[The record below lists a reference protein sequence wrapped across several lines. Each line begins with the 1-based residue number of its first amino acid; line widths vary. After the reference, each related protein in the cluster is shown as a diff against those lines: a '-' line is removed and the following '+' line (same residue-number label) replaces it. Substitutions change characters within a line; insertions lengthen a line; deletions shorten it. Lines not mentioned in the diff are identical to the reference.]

1 MSDYQYTNIF
11 YMSAFSFIGGVETF
25 MLELAKIVNFNNRD
39 LTIVYGTCDK
49 AQLKRLQKY
58 CRTVQINSLP
68 KPIRCKRA
76 FFNYNVSAIDD
87 IVAEEYWQVVH
98 ADFSS
103 DFLAPYWK
111 PIVSPKIQHYIAV
124 SENNANVFE
133 RLTGIRPIVINNP
146 ITIEDEPRIMT
157 LVSAQR
163 ISPEKGCNRLVQ
175 MIQTLERCGVPYCW
189 HMFTNG
195 RLQGVNTENV
205 VYHTPTPDV
214 RRWLKYADYT
224 VLLSDTEG
232 FPYTIYES
240 LCLGTPIIVTDL
252 AMLPGLP
259 ATKDN
264 SIILDFDLSN
274 LDVWD
279 IYKRAGTFKFK
290 CEPRGV
296 KEWLELID
304 GESTYEGPQPD
315 VVIQVCKTFWDKT
328 MNRHVYP
335 GERYEVEPERAEFL
349 LGTGYVK
356 RIEET

>member
-1 MSDYQYTNIF
+1 MYYTNVF

-25 MLELAKIVNFNNRD
+25 MLELAKLANINHRD
-39 LTIVYGTCDK
+39 LTIVYGTCDN
-49 AQLKRLQKY
+49 AQLRRLRKY
-58 CRTVQINSLP
+58 CRVVQLGSIE

-76 FFNYNVSAIDD
+76 FFNYNCNAIDD
-87 IVAEEYWQVVH
+87 FEAEEYWQVVH

-103 DFLAPYWK
+103 SFLSSWK

-124 SENNANVFE
+124 SDNNAKVFE
-133 RLTGIRPIVINNP
+133 SLTGIKPMVINNP
-146 ITIEDEPRIMT
+146 MTVEEEPRILT

-163 ISPEKGCNRLVQ
+163 ISPEKGVSRLKR
-175 MIQTLERCGVPYCW
+175 MIEALERNKIPYVW

-195 RLQGVNTENV
+195 RIDGVNTENV
-205 VYHTPTPDV
+205 VYHTPTPYV

-240 LCLGTPIIVTDL
+240 LCLGTPIIVTNL

-264 SIILDFDLSN
+264 SIVLDFDLSN
-274 LDVWD
+274 MDVNE
-279 IYKRAGTFKFK
+279 IYRKAGTFKFK
-290 CEPRGV
+290 FEPRGV

-304 GESTYEGPQPD
+304 GESTYEGVSTDATIRVTKQFYDTELGCLVNPGFEYD
-315 VVIQVCKTFWDKT
+315 VS
-328 MNRHVYP
+328 
-335 GERYEVEPERAEFL
+335 PERADFIVSR
-349 LGTGYVK
+349 GFAI
-356 RIEET
+356 RI